1 MCPVI
6 YTKLILCSKCFY
18 VVLEQR
24 KTRNDEERS
33 FTHPIFCAVFY
44 SHSPFFDPKPH
55 VNACYA
61 GYT

>member
-6 YTKLILCSKCFY
+6 YTKLSLCSKCFY

-24 KTRNDEERS
+24 KTRNDEECS
-33 FTHPIFCAVFY
+33 FTHLIFCAFFN
-44 SHSPFFDPKPH
+44 SHSQFFAPKPH
-55 VNACYA
+55 INACYA